1 MIILLLAGA
10 SALAEQEYYTWVDAQ
25 GRIHNSPKPTSDK
38 TADKQLSTQKKGTA
52 PKELSRDDFQ
62 SEEEFIAAE
71 QQFKQDHPPFYTWV
85 DGEGRLRSERIP
97 DGEAPKVVLEDH
109 LVTDHT
115 LLPHDRV
122 GDLLNDFECCQPYE
136 GFFKE
141 RLKPLKGVMF
151 NRPQF
156 APFLKTPDGNFHA
169 WFVYLPSVLINGDKL
184 PHLRLR
190 LRESD
195 DELAVL
201 VLDKNL
207 APLHLIPQ
215 LERQY
220 FAATW
225 KSIPMYE
232 TLIAV
237 ADPDV
242 HALIIYFP
250 AQTSSKTTLEVE
262 WRP

>member
-1 MIILLLAGA
+1 MLLAGA

-25 GRIHNSPKPTSDK
+25 GRVHNSPKPPSDK
-38 TADKQLSTQKKGTA
+38 AADKNTAAQKKDGNR
-52 PKELSRDDFQ
+52 KELSRDDFQ

-71 QQFKQDHPPFYTWV
+71 RKFKEDHPPFYTWV
-85 DGEGRLRSERIP
+85 DGEGRLRSEP
-97 DGEAPKVVLEDH
+97 LPTGEAPKVVLEDQ

-115 LLPHDRV
+115 LLPHERV
-122 GDLLNDFECCQPYE
+122 GDLLSDFDCCQQYDTL
-136 GFFKE
+136 FKE

-156 APFLKTPDGNFHA
+156 APFLKTPDGDFHA
-169 WFVYLPSVLINGDKL
+169 WFVRLPAVQVQGEKL

-190 LRESD
+190 LRESE

-201 VLDKNL
+201 VVDKQL
-207 APLHLIPQ
+207 APLYLIPQ

-232 TLIAV
+232 TLIGV

-250 AQTSSKTTLEVE
+250 DQASSKTTLEVE